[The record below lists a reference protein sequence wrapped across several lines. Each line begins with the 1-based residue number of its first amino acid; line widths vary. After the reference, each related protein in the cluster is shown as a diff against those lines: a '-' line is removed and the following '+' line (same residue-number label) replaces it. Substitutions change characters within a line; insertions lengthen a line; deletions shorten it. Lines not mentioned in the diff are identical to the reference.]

1 MSPTTECDLK
11 MPVKILFVDDEPD
24 LESLICQ
31 KFRQKIRTGEYQ
43 VFFAHNGVE
52 ALATLREQP
61 DIDIILTDI
70 NMPVMDGM
78 ALLAKLNEL
87 VTMVKTVV
95 ISAYGD
101 LGNIRKAMNGG
112 AFDFLIKPINFQDL
126 EITINKTLCHVQQ
139 LKENDRSRQEREDKL
154 RQSEAREREKAIQL
168 ELALQNLQRT
178 QSQLIHTEKMSSLG
192 QLIAGIAHE
201 INNPVNFIYGNL
213 TYVND
218 YTHQLLSLITLYQ
231 QHDAHNY
238 PEIEAFIEQIE
249 LEFIQEDLPKML
261 SSMKLGAERICQ
273 IVLTLRNFSRLDEA
287 EMKPVNIH
295 EGIDST
301 LVILHSQLK
310 AKPNSSSI
318 QVIKEYGDLPQIECY
333 ACQLNQ
339 VFMNLLSNAIYAL
352 NHYDKEE
359 RSPEQIENE
368 PRTITI
374 ATSMLNREWVRI
386 SFKDNGPGMTSD
398 VINRLFN
405 PFFTTKPVGDG
416 TGLGLSISYQI
427 VVEKQGGDLKCFSQ
441 PDQGAEFVIEIPIKQ
456 SAGVQMKAS

>member
-1 MSPTTECDLK
+1 MSPTTEIACT
-11 MPVKILFVDDEPD
+11 MPAKILFVDDEPD

-31 KFRQKIRTGEYQ
+31 KFRKKIRTGEYQ
-43 VFFAHNGVE
+43 VFFARNGVE
-52 ALATLREQP
+52 ALSKLREQP
-61 DIDIILTDI
+61 DIDMVLTDI

-87 VTMVKTVV
+87 VTLVKTVV

-101 LGNIRKAMNGG
+101 LANIRKAMNGG
-112 AFDFLIKPINFQDL
+112 AFDFLTKPIDFQDL

-139 LKENDRSRQEREDKL
+139 LKENERARQEREDKL

-178 QSQLIHTEKMSSLG
+178 QSQLIQTEKMSSLG

-213 TYVND
+213 TYVNN

-231 QHDAHNY
+231 QYDAHKY
-238 PEIEAFIEQIE
+238 PEIEALIKQIE
-249 LEFIQEDLPKML
+249 LEFIQEDMPKML
-261 SSMKLGAERICQ
+261 YSMKLGAERIRQ

-301 LVILHSQLK
+301 LVILQSQLK

-318 QVIKEYGDLPQIECY
+318 QVIQEYGDLPKIECY
-333 ACQLNQ
+333 AGQLNQ

-352 NHYDKEE
+352 NHYDRES
-359 RSPEQIENE
+359 SPEQIKNE

-374 ATSMLNREWVRI
+374 ASSMLNREWVRI

-398 VINRLFN
+398 VTNRLFN
-405 PFFTTKPVGDG
+405 PFFTTKPLGDG

-427 VVEKQGGDLKCFSQ
+427 VVEKHGGDLKCFSQ
-441 PDQGAEFVIEIPIKQ
+441 PYRGAEFVIEIPIKQ
-456 SAGVQMKAS
+456 SARVPMKAS

>member
-24 LESLICQ
+24 LESLISQ
-31 KFRQKIRTGEYQ
+31 KFRKKIRTGEYQ

-52 ALATLREQP
+52 ALSKLLEQP
-61 DIDIILTDI
+61 DIDIVLTDI

-87 VTMVKTVV
+87 VTLVKTVV

-112 AFDFLIKPINFQDL
+112 AFDFLIKPIDFQDL

-139 LKENDRSRQEREDKL
+139 LKENERARQEREDKL
-154 RQSEAREREKAIQL
+154 RESEAREREKAIQL

-192 QLIAGIAHE
+192 QLISGIAHE

-218 YTHQLLSLITLYQ
+218 YTQQLLSLIALYQ
-231 QHDAHNY
+231 QHDAHKY
-238 PEIEAFIEQIE
+238 PEIEAFIKQIE
-249 LEFIQEDLPKML
+249 LEFIEQDMPKML
-261 SSMKLGAERICQ
+261 SSMKLGAERIRQ

-301 LVILHSQLK
+301 LVLLQSQLK
-310 AKPNSSSI
+310 GKPNSSSI

-333 ACQLNQ
+333 AGQLNQ

-352 NHYDKEE
+352 NHDDKE
-359 RSPEQIENE
+359 RSPEQIKNE

-398 VINRLFN
+398 VRNRLFD
-405 PFFTTKPVGDG
+405 PFFTTKPLGDG

-427 VVEKQGGDLKCFSQ
+427 VVEKHGGDLKCFSQ
-441 PDQGAEFVIEIPIKQ
+441 PDRGAEFVIEIPIKH
-456 SAGVQMKAS
+456 SAQVQMKAS

>member
-24 LESLICQ
+24 LESLISQ
-31 KFRQKIRTGEYQ
+31 KFRKKIRTGEYQ

-52 ALATLREQP
+52 ALSTLREQP
-61 DIDIILTDI
+61 DIDIVLTDI

-87 VTMVKTVV
+87 VTLVKTVV

-101 LGNIRKAMNGG
+101 LANIRKAMNGG
-112 AFDFLIKPINFQDL
+112 AFDFLTKPIDFQDL

-139 LKENDRSRQEREDKL
+139 LKENERARQEREDKL

-178 QSQLIHTEKMSSLG
+178 QSQLIQTEKMSSLG

-231 QHDAHNY
+231 QHDAHKY
-238 PEIEAFIEQIE
+238 PEIEALIKQIE
-249 LEFIQEDLPKML
+249 LEFIQEDMPKML
-261 SSMKLGAERICQ
+261 SSMKLGAERIRQ

-295 EGIDST
+295 EGIDSS
-301 LVILHSQLK
+301 LVILQSQLK

-318 QVIKEYGDLPQIECY
+318 QVIQEYGDLPQIECY
-333 ACQLNQ
+333 AGQLNQ

-352 NHYDKEE
+352 NHYDREG
-359 RSPEQIENE
+359 SPEQIKNE

-398 VINRLFN
+398 VKERLFN
-405 PFFTTKPVGDG
+405 PFFTTKPLGDG

-427 VVEKQGGDLKCFSQ
+427 VVEKHGGDLKYFSQ
-441 PDQGAEFVIEIPIKQ
+441 PDRGAEFVIEIPIKQ
-456 SAGVQMKAS
+456 NPRVEMKAS

>member
-1 MSPTTECDLK
+1 MSPTTEMALQ
-11 MPVKILFVDDEPD
+11 MPAKILFVDDEPD
-24 LESLICQ
+24 LETLICQ

-52 ALATLREQP
+52 ALSTLREQP

-87 VTMVKTVV
+87 VTLVKTVV

-139 LKENDRSRQEREDKL
+139 LKDNERARQEREEKL

-178 QSQLIHTEKMSSLG
+178 QSQLIQTEKMSSLG

-213 TYVND
+213 TYVAD

-231 QHDAHNY
+231 QHDADKY
-238 PEIEAFIEQIE
+238 PEIEALIEQIE
-249 LEFIQEDLPKML
+249 LEFIKEDMPKML
-261 SSMKLGAERICQ
+261 SSMQLGAERIRQ
-273 IVLTLRNFSRLDEA
+273 IVVTLRNFSRLDEA
-287 EMKPVNIH
+287 EMKPVSIH
-295 EGIDST
+295 EGIDSS
-301 LVILHSQLK
+301 LVILQSQLK
-310 AKPNSSSI
+310 AKPNCSSI

-352 NHYDKEE
+352 NHYDKKL
-359 RSPEQIENE
+359 SPEQIKNE

-374 ATSMLNREWVRI
+374 STSLLNCESVRI

-405 PFFTTKPVGDG
+405 PFFTTKPLGDG

-427 VVEKQGGDLKCFSQ
+427 VVEKHGGDLKCFSQ
-441 PDQGAEFVIEIPIKQ
+441 PDRGSEFVIEIPIRQ
-456 SAGVQMKAS
+456 SERVEMKAS

>member
-1 MSPTTECDLK
+1 MSPTTALARN
-11 MPVKILFVDDEPD
+11 MPAQILFVDDEPD
-24 LESLICQ
+24 LESLISQ

-52 ALATLREQP
+52 ALSTLREHP

-139 LKENDRSRQEREDKL
+139 LKENERARQEREEKL

-178 QSQLIHTEKMSSLG
+178 QSQLIQTEKMSSLG
-192 QLIAGIAHE
+192 QLISGIAHE

-213 TYVND
+213 TYVTD
-218 YTHQLLSLITLYQ
+218 YTQGLLSLIKLYQ
-231 QHDAHNY
+231 EHDAQNY
-238 PEIEAFIEQIE
+238 PEIESLIEKIE
-249 LEFIQEDLPKML
+249 LDFITEDLPKML
-261 SSMKLGAERICQ
+261 SSMQLGAERIRQ

-295 EGIDST
+295 EGIDSS
-301 LVILHSQLK
+301 LVILQSQLK

-339 VFMNLLSNAIYAL
+339 VFMNLLSNGIYAL
-352 NHYDKEE
+352 NHYDKKL
-359 RSPEQIENE
+359 SPEPIKNE

-405 PFFTTKPVGDG
+405 PFFTTKPVGEG

-427 VVEKQGGDLKCFSQ
+427 VVEKHGGDLKCFSE
-441 PDQGAEFVIEIPIKQ
+441 PDLGAEFVIEIPIRQ
-456 SAGVQMKAS
+456 NNRIEMKAT

>member
-1 MSPTTECDLK
+1 MLPTTEIAPN
-11 MPVKILFVDDEPD
+11 MSAKILFVDDEPD
-24 LESLICQ
+24 LEFLICQ

-52 ALATLREQP
+52 ALSTLREQP

-139 LKENDRSRQEREDKL
+139 LKENERSRQEREDKL

-178 QSQLIHTEKMSSLG
+178 QSQLIQTEKMSSLG
-192 QLIAGIAHE
+192 ELVAGVAHE

-213 TYVND
+213 TYVNE
-218 YTHQLLSLITLYQ
+218 YSQKLLDLINLYE
-231 QHDAHNY
+231 QHDAHNH
-238 PEIEAFIEQIE
+238 PEIEFLSEKIE
-249 LEFIQEDLPKML
+249 LDFIKEDLPKML
-261 SSMKLGAERICQ
+261 DSMKLGTERIRN
-273 IVLTLRNFSRLDEA
+273 IVLTLRNFSRLEEA

-301 LVILHSQLK
+301 LVILQSQLK
-310 AKPNSSSI
+310 ARSNCPSI
-318 QVIKEYGDLPQIECY
+318 QVIQEYGDLPQIECY
-333 ACQLNQ
+333 AGQLNQ
-339 VFMNLLSNAIYAL
+339 VFMNFLSNAIYAL
-352 NHYDKEE
+352 NHCDKE
-359 RSPEQIENE
+359 RSQKQMKNQ

-374 ATSMLNREWVRI
+374 RTSMLNCDWVRI

-427 VVEKQGGDLKCFSQ
+427 VVEKHGGDLKCLSQ
-441 PDQGAEFVIEIPIKQ
+441 PDQGAEFVIEIPVRQ
-456 SAGVQMKAS
+456 NNRVEMKAS

>member
-1 MSPTTECDLK
+1 MSPTTEMALK
-11 MPVKILFVDDEPD
+11 MPAKILFVDDEPD
-24 LESLICQ
+24 LETLICQ

-52 ALATLREQP
+52 ALSTLREQP

-87 VTMVKTVV
+87 VTLVKTVV

-139 LKENDRSRQEREDKL
+139 LKDNERSRQEREEKL

-178 QSQLIHTEKMSSLG
+178 QSQLIQTEKMSSLG

-213 TYVND
+213 TYVAD

-231 QHDAHNY
+231 QHDADKY
-238 PEIEAFIEQIE
+238 PEIEALIEQIE
-249 LEFIQEDLPKML
+249 LEFIKEDMPKML
-261 SSMKLGAERICQ
+261 SSMQLGAERIRQ
-273 IVLTLRNFSRLDEA
+273 IVVTLRNFSRLDEA

-295 EGIDST
+295 EGIDSS
-301 LVILHSQLK
+301 LVILQSQLK

-352 NHYDKEE
+352 NHYDKKL
-359 RSPEQIENE
+359 SPEPIKNE

-374 ATSMLNREWVRI
+374 STSLLNCESVRI

-405 PFFTTKPVGDG
+405 PFFTTKPLGDG

-427 VVEKQGGDLKCFSQ
+427 VVEKHGGDLKCFSQ
-441 PDQGAEFVIEIPIKQ
+441 PDRGAEFVIEIPIRQ
-456 SAGVQMKAS
+456 SERVEMKAS

>member
-1 MSPTTECDLK
+1 MSPTTEMACT
-11 MPVKILFVDDEPD
+11 MPAKILFVDDEAD

-31 KFRQKIRTGEYQ
+31 KFRKKIRTGEYQ

-52 ALATLREQP
+52 ALSTLREQP
-61 DIDIILTDI
+61 DIDIVLTDI

-87 VTMVKTVV
+87 VTRVKTVV

-101 LGNIRKAMNGG
+101 LANIRKAMNGG
-112 AFDFLIKPINFQDL
+112 AFDFLTKPIDFQDL

-139 LKENDRSRQEREDKL
+139 LKENERARQEREDKL

-178 QSQLIHTEKMSSLG
+178 QSQLIQNEKMSSLG

-218 YTHQLLSLITLYQ
+218 YTHQLLSLIALYQ
-231 QHDAHNY
+231 QHDADKY
-238 PEIEAFIEQIE
+238 PEIEALIKQIE
-249 LEFIQEDLPKML
+249 LEFIQEDMPKML
-261 SSMKLGAERICQ
+261 YSMKLGAERIRQ

-301 LVILHSQLK
+301 LVILQSQLK
-310 AKPNSSSI
+310 AKPNSASI
-318 QVIKEYGDLPQIECY
+318 QVIQEYGDLPKIECY
-333 ACQLNQ
+333 AGQLNQ

-352 NHYDKEE
+352 NHYDKES
-359 RSPEQIENE
+359 SPEQIKNE

-374 ATSMLNREWVRI
+374 ATSRLNGEWVRI

-398 VINRLFN
+398 VRNRLFN
-405 PFFTTKPVGDG
+405 PFFTTKPLGDG

-427 VVEKQGGDLKCFSQ
+427 VVEKHGGDLKCFSQ
-441 PDQGAEFVIEIPIKQ
+441 ADKGAEFVIEIPIKQ
-456 SAGVQMKAS
+456 SARVQMKAS

>member
-1 MSPTTECDLK
+1 MLPTIEIDPNMSA
-11 MPVKILFVDDEPD
+11 KILFVDDEPD
-24 LESLICQ
+24 LEFLICQ
-31 KFRQKIRTGEYQ
+31 KFRKKIRTGEYQ

-52 ALATLREQP
+52 ALSTLREQP

-139 LKENDRSRQEREDKL
+139 LKENERSRQEREDKL

-178 QSQLIHTEKMSSLG
+178 QSQLIQTEKMSSLG
-192 QLIAGIAHE
+192 ELVAGVAHE

-213 TYVND
+213 TYVNE
-218 YTHQLLSLITLYQ
+218 YSQKLLDLINLYEE
-231 QHDAHNY
+231 HDAHNH
-238 PEIEAFIEQIE
+238 PEIEFLSEKIE
-249 LEFIQEDLPKML
+249 LDFIKEDLPKML
-261 SSMKLGAERICQ
+261 DSMKLGAERIRH
-273 IVLTLRNFSRLDEA
+273 IVLTLRNFSRLEEA

-301 LVILHSQLK
+301 LVILQSQLK
-310 AKPNSSSI
+310 ARPNCPSI
-318 QVIKEYGDLPQIECY
+318 QVIQEYGDLPQIECY
-333 ACQLNQ
+333 AGQLNQ
-339 VFMNLLSNAIYAL
+339 VFMNFLSNAIYAL
-352 NHYDKEE
+352 NHCDKE
-359 RSPEQIENE
+359 RSQKQMKNQ

-374 ATSMLNREWVRI
+374 RTSMLNCDWVRI

-427 VVEKQGGDLKCFSQ
+427 VVEKHGGDLKCLSQ
-441 PDQGAEFVIEIPIKQ
+441 PDQGAEFVIEIPVRQ
-456 SAGVQMKAS
+456 NNRVEMKAS

>member
-301 LVILHSQLK
+301 LVILQSQLK

>member
-24 LESLICQ
+24 LESLVSQ
-31 KFRQKIRTGEYQ
+31 KFRKKIRTGEYQ

-52 ALATLREQP
+52 ALSKLLEQP
-61 DIDIILTDI
+61 DIDIVLTDI

-87 VTMVKTVV
+87 VTLVKTVV

-112 AFDFLIKPINFQDL
+112 AFDFLTKPIDFQDL

-139 LKENDRSRQEREDKL
+139 LKENERARQEREDKL
-154 RQSEAREREKAIQL
+154 RESEAREREKAIQL

-178 QSQLIHTEKMSSLG
+178 QSQLIQTEKMSSLG
-192 QLIAGIAHE
+192 QLISGIAHE

-213 TYVND
+213 TYVTD
-218 YTHQLLSLITLYQ
+218 YTHQLLSLITLYE

-238 PEIEAFIEQIE
+238 PEIAALIEKIE
-249 LEFIQEDLPKML
+249 LEFIKEDMPKML
-261 SSMKLGAERICQ
+261 SSMKLGAERIRQ

-295 EGIDST
+295 EGIDSS
-301 LVILHSQLK
+301 LVILHSQLN
-310 AKPNSSSI
+310 AKPNFSAI
-318 QVIKEYGDLPQIECY
+318 QVIQEYGDLPQIECY

-339 VFMNLLSNAIYAL
+339 VFMNLLSNGIYAL
-352 NHYDKEE
+352 NHDDKK
-359 RSPEQIENE
+359 RSPEQIKNE

-374 ATSMLNREWVRI
+374 RTSMLNRDWVRI

-398 VINRLFN
+398 VETRLFN

-427 VVEKQGGDLKCFSQ
+427 VVEKHGGDLKCFSQ

-456 SAGVQMKAS
+456 SARVQMKAS

>member
-1 MSPTTECDLK
+1 MLPTTEMARN
-11 MPVKILFVDDEPD
+11 MPAKILFVDDEPD

-52 ALATLREQP
+52 ALSTLREQP

-112 AFDFLIKPINFQDL
+112 AFDFLIKPLNFQDL

-139 LKENDRSRQEREDKL
+139 LKENERARQEREDKL

-178 QSQLIHTEKMSSLG
+178 QSQLIQTEKMSSLG

-238 PEIEAFIEQIE
+238 PEIEALIEQIE

-261 SSMKLGAERICQ
+261 SSMQLGAERIRQ

-295 EGIDST
+295 EGIDSS

-310 AKPNSSSI
+310 AKPNYSCI
-318 QVIKEYGDLPQIECY
+318 QVIQEYGDLPQIECY

-339 VFMNLLSNAIYAL
+339 VFMNFLSNAIYAL
-352 NHYDKEE
+352 NHYDQKN
-359 RSPEQIENE
+359 SPEQIKNE

-398 VINRLFN
+398 VRNGLFN
-405 PFFTTKPVGDG
+405 PFFTTKPVGEG

-427 VVEKQGGDLKCFSQ
+427 VVEKHGGDLKCFSQ

-456 SAGVQMKAS
+456 SARVQMKAS

>member
-1 MSPTTECDLK
+1 MSPTTEIACT
-11 MPVKILFVDDEPD
+11 MPAKILFVDDEPD

-31 KFRQKIRTGEYQ
+31 KFRKKIRTGEYQ
-43 VFFAHNGVE
+43 DFFARNGVE
-52 ALATLREQP
+52 ALSKLREQP
-61 DIDIILTDI
+61 DIDMVLTDI

-87 VTMVKTVV
+87 VTLVKTVV

-101 LGNIRKAMNGG
+101 LANIRKAMNGG
-112 AFDFLIKPINFQDL
+112 AFDFLTKPIDFQDL

-139 LKENDRSRQEREDKL
+139 LKENERARQEREDKL

-178 QSQLIHTEKMSSLG
+178 QSQLIQTEKMSSLG

-213 TYVND
+213 TYVNN

-231 QHDAHNY
+231 QYDAHKY
-238 PEIEAFIEQIE
+238 PEIEALIKQIE
-249 LEFIQEDLPKML
+249 LEFIQEDMPKML
-261 SSMKLGAERICQ
+261 YSMKLGAERIRQ

-301 LVILHSQLK
+301 LVILQSQLK

-318 QVIKEYGDLPQIECY
+318 QVIQEYGDLPKIECY
-333 ACQLNQ
+333 AGQLNQ

-352 NHYDKEE
+352 NHYDRES
-359 RSPEQIENE
+359 SPEQIKNE

-374 ATSMLNREWVRI
+374 ASSMLNREWVRI

-398 VINRLFN
+398 VTNRLFN
-405 PFFTTKPVGDG
+405 PFFTTKPLGDG

-427 VVEKQGGDLKCFSQ
+427 VVEKHGGDLKCFSQ
-441 PDQGAEFVIEIPIKQ
+441 PDRGAEFVIEIPIKQ
-456 SAGVQMKAS
+456 SARVQMKAS

>member
-24 LESLICQ
+24 LESLISQ
-31 KFRQKIRTGEYQ
+31 KFRKKIRTGEYQ

-52 ALATLREQP
+52 ALSKLLEQP
-61 DIDIILTDI
+61 DIDIVLTDI

-87 VTMVKTVV
+87 VTLVKTVV

-112 AFDFLIKPINFQDL
+112 AFDFLIKPIDFQDL

-139 LKENDRSRQEREDKL
+139 LKENERARQEREDKL
-154 RQSEAREREKAIQL
+154 RESEAREREKAIQL

-192 QLIAGIAHE
+192 QLISGIAHE

-218 YTHQLLSLITLYQ
+218 YTQQLLSLIALYQ
-231 QHDAHNY
+231 QHDAHKY
-238 PEIEAFIEQIE
+238 PEIEAFIKQIE
-249 LEFIQEDLPKML
+249 LEFIQEDMPKML
-261 SSMKLGAERICQ
+261 SSMKLGAERIRQ

-301 LVILHSQLK
+301 LVLLQSQLK
-310 AKPNSSSI
+310 GKPNSSSI

-333 ACQLNQ
+333 AGQLNQ

-352 NHYDKEE
+352 NHYDRES
-359 RSPEQIENE
+359 SPEQIKNE

-398 VINRLFN
+398 VKNRLFN
-405 PFFTTKPVGDG
+405 PFFTTKPLGEG

-427 VVEKQGGDLKCFSQ
+427 VVEKHGGDLKCFSQ
-441 PDQGAEFVIEIPIKQ
+441 PDRGAEFVIEIPIKQ
-456 SAGVQMKAS
+456 SDRVQMKAS

>member
-1 MSPTTECDLK
+1 MLPTTEKTCN
-11 MPVKILFVDDEPD
+11 MSGKILFVDDEPD
-24 LESLICQ
+24 LESLISQ
-31 KFRQKIRTGEYQ
+31 KFRKKIRTGEYQ

-52 ALATLREQP
+52 ALSTLREQP

-112 AFDFLIKPINFQDL
+112 AFDFLIKPLNFQDL

-139 LKENDRSRQEREDKL
+139 LKENERARQEREDKL

-178 QSQLIHTEKMSSLG
+178 QSQLIQTEKMSSLG

-213 TYVND
+213 TYVHD
-218 YTHQLLSLITLYQ
+218 YTHQLLSLITLYRQ
-231 QHDAHNY
+231 NDAPNY

-249 LEFIQEDLPKML
+249 LDFIQDDLPKML
-261 SSMKLGAERICQ
+261 CSMKLGAERIRQ

-301 LVILHSQLK
+301 LVILQSQLK
-310 AKPNSSSI
+310 AKPNFPSI
-318 QVIKEYGDLPQIECY
+318 QVIQEYGDLPQIECY

-339 VFMNLLSNAIYAL
+339 VFMNFLSNAIYAL
-352 NHYDKEE
+352 NHYDKKN
-359 RSPEQIENE
+359 SPEQIKNE

-405 PFFTTKPVGDG
+405 PFFTTKPVGEG

-427 VVEKQGGDLKCFSQ
+427 VVEKHGGNLKCFSQ

-456 SAGVQMKAS
+456 SDRVEMKTS

>member
-1 MSPTTECDLK
+1 MSPTTALARN
-11 MPVKILFVDDEPD
+11 MPAKILFVDDEPD

-52 ALATLREQP
+52 ALSTLREQP

-139 LKENDRSRQEREDKL
+139 LKENERARQEREEKL

-178 QSQLIHTEKMSSLG
+178 QSQLIQTEKMSSLG
-192 QLIAGIAHE
+192 QLISGIAHE

-213 TYVND
+213 SYVND

-231 QHDAHNY
+231 VHDAHNY
-238 PEIEAFIEQIE
+238 PEIEALIEKIE
-249 LEFIQEDLPKML
+249 LEFIKEDMPKML
-261 SSMKLGAERICQ
+261 SSMKLGAERIRQ

-295 EGIDST
+295 EGIDSS
-301 LVILHSQLK
+301 LVILQSQLK

-339 VFMNLLSNAIYAL
+339 VFMNLLSNGIYAL
-352 NHYDKEE
+352 NHYDKKL
-359 RSPEQIENE
+359 SPEPIKNE

-405 PFFTTKPVGDG
+405 PFFTTKPVGEG

-427 VVEKQGGDLKCFSQ
+427 VVEKHGGDLKCFSQ
-441 PDQGAEFVIEIPIKQ
+441 PDRGAEFVIEIPISQ
-456 SAGVQMKAS
+456 NNRIEMKAT

>member
-1 MSPTTECDLK
+1 MSPTTALARN
-11 MPVKILFVDDEPD
+11 MPAKILFVDDEPD

-52 ALATLREQP
+52 ALSTLREQP

-87 VTMVKTVV
+87 VTLVKTVV

-112 AFDFLIKPINFQDL
+112 AFDFLIKPLNFQDL

-139 LKENDRSRQEREDKL
+139 LKENERARQEREEKL

-178 QSQLIHTEKMSSLG
+178 QSQLIQTEKMSSLG
-192 QLIAGIAHE
+192 QLISGIAHE

-213 TYVND
+213 TYVTD

-231 QHDAHNY
+231 QHDPHNY
-238 PEIEAFIEQIE
+238 PEIEALIEQIE
-249 LEFIQEDLPKML
+249 LEFIKEDMPKML
-261 SSMKLGAERICQ
+261 SSMKLGAERIRQ

-295 EGIDST
+295 EGIDSS

-318 QVIKEYGDLPQIECY
+318 EVIKEYGDLPQIECY

-352 NHYDKEE
+352 NHYEKE
-359 RSPEQIENE
+359 RSPEPIKNE

-374 ATSMLNREWVRI
+374 ATSILKREWVRI
-386 SFKDNGPGMTSD
+386 CFKDNGPGMTSD

-405 PFFTTKPVGDG
+405 PFFTTKPLGDG

-427 VVEKQGGDLKCFSQ
+427 VVEKHGGDLKCFSQ
-441 PDQGAEFVIEIPIKQ
+441 PDQGAEFVIEIPIRQ
-456 SAGVQMKAS
+456 PERLHIEAT

>member
-1 MSPTTECDLK
+1 MSPTTEMALK
-11 MPVKILFVDDEPD
+11 MPAKILFVDDEPD
-24 LESLICQ
+24 LECLISQ
-31 KFRQKIRTGEYQ
+31 KFRTKIRTGEYQ

-52 ALATLREQP
+52 ALSKLLEQP
-61 DIDIILTDI
+61 DIDIVLTDI

-87 VTMVKTVV
+87 VTLVQTVV

-112 AFDFLIKPINFQDL
+112 AFDFLTKPIDFQDL
-126 EITINKTLCHVQQ
+126 EITINKTLSHVQQ
-139 LKENDRSRQEREDKL
+139 LKENERSRQEREEKL

-178 QSQLIHTEKMSSLG
+178 QSQLIQTEKMSSLG

-213 TYVND
+213 TYVAD

-231 QHDAHNY
+231 QHDADKY
-238 PEIEAFIEQIE
+238 PEIEALIEQIE
-249 LEFIQEDLPKML
+249 LEFIKEDMPKML
-261 SSMKLGAERICQ
+261 SSMQLGAERIRQ
-273 IVLTLRNFSRLDEA
+273 IVVTLRNFSRLDEA

-295 EGIDST
+295 EGIDSS
-301 LVILHSQLK
+301 LVILQSQLK

-352 NHYDKEE
+352 NHYDKKLC
-359 RSPEQIENE
+359 PEQIKNE
-368 PRTITI
+368 LRTITI

-405 PFFTTKPVGDG
+405 PFFTTKPLGDG

-427 VVEKQGGDLKCFSQ
+427 VVEKHGGDLKCFSQ
-441 PDQGAEFVIEIPIKQ
+441 PERGSEFVIEIPIRQ
-456 SAGVQMKAS
+456 NNRIEMKAS

>member
-1 MSPTTECDLK
+1 MSPTTALARN
-11 MPVKILFVDDEPD
+11 MPAQILFVDDEPD
-24 LESLICQ
+24 LESLISQ

-52 ALATLREQP
+52 ALSTLREHP

-139 LKENDRSRQEREDKL
+139 LKENERARQEREEKL

-178 QSQLIHTEKMSSLG
+178 QSQLIQTEKMSSLG
-192 QLIAGIAHE
+192 QLISGIAHE

-213 TYVND
+213 TYVTD
-218 YTHQLLSLITLYQ
+218 YTHQLLTLITLYQ
-231 QHDAHNY
+231 QHDPHNY
-238 PEIEAFIEQIE
+238 PEIEALIEQIE
-249 LEFIQEDLPKML
+249 LEFIKDDMPKML
-261 SSMKLGAERICQ
+261 SSMKLGAERIRQ

-295 EGIDST
+295 EGIDSS

-310 AKPNSSSI
+310 AKPHSSSI
-318 QVIKEYGDLPQIECY
+318 EVIKEYGDLPQIECY

-352 NHYDKEE
+352 NHYEKE
-359 RSPEQIENE
+359 RSPEQIKTE

-374 ATSMLNREWVRI
+374 ATSLLNHQWVRI

-405 PFFTTKPVGDG
+405 PFFTTKPLGDG

-427 VVEKQGGDLKCFSQ
+427 VVEKHGGDLKCFSQ
-441 PDQGAEFVIEIPIKQ
+441 PDRGAEFVIEIPISQ
-456 SAGVQMKAS
+456 NNRIDMKAT

>member
-24 LESLICQ
+24 LESLISQ
-31 KFRQKIRTGEYQ
+31 KFRKKIRTGEYQ

-52 ALATLREQP
+52 ALSKLLEQP
-61 DIDIILTDI
+61 DIDIVLTDI

-87 VTMVKTVV
+87 VTLVKTVV

-101 LGNIRKAMNGG
+101 LGNIRKAMNRG
-112 AFDFLIKPINFQDL
+112 AFDFLIKPIDFQDL

-139 LKENDRSRQEREDKL
+139 LKENERARQEREDKL
-154 RQSEAREREKAIQL
+154 RESEAREREKAIQL

-192 QLIAGIAHE
+192 QLISGIAHE

-218 YTHQLLSLITLYQ
+218 YTQQLLSLIALYQ
-231 QHDAHNY
+231 QHDAHKY
-238 PEIEAFIEQIE
+238 PEIEAFIKQIE
-249 LEFIQEDLPKML
+249 LEFIQEDMPKML
-261 SSMKLGAERICQ
+261 SSMKLGAERIRQ

-301 LVILHSQLK
+301 LVLLQSQLK
-310 AKPNSSSI
+310 GKPNSSSI

-333 ACQLNQ
+333 AGQLNQ

-352 NHYDKEE
+352 NHYDRES
-359 RSPEQIENE
+359 SPEQIKNE

-398 VINRLFN
+398 VKNRLFN
-405 PFFTTKPVGDG
+405 PFFTTKPLGEG

-427 VVEKQGGDLKCFSQ
+427 VVEKHGGDLKCFSQ
-441 PDQGAEFVIEIPIKQ
+441 PDRGAEFVIEIPIKQ
-456 SAGVQMKAS
+456 SDRVQMKAS

>member
-1 MSPTTECDLK
+1 MLPTIEIDPNMSA
-11 MPVKILFVDDEPD
+11 KILFVDDEPD
-24 LESLICQ
+24 LEFLICQ

-52 ALATLREQP
+52 ALSTLREQP

-139 LKENDRSRQEREDKL
+139 LKENERSRQEREDKL

-178 QSQLIHTEKMSSLG
+178 QSQLIQTEKMSSLG
-192 QLIAGIAHE
+192 ELVAGVAHE

-213 TYVND
+213 TYVNE
-218 YTHQLLSLITLYQ
+218 YSQKLLDLINLYEE
-231 QHDAHNY
+231 HDAHNH
-238 PEIEAFIEQIE
+238 PEIEFLSEKIE
-249 LEFIQEDLPKML
+249 LDFIKEDLPKML
-261 SSMKLGAERICQ
+261 DSMKLGAERIRH
-273 IVLTLRNFSRLDEA
+273 IVLTLRNFSRLEEA

-301 LVILHSQLK
+301 LVILQSQLK
-310 AKPNSSSI
+310 ARPNCPSI
-318 QVIKEYGDLPQIECY
+318 QVIQEYGDLPQIECY
-333 ACQLNQ
+333 AGQLNQ
-339 VFMNLLSNAIYAL
+339 VFMNFLSNAIYAL
-352 NHYDKEE
+352 NHCDKE
-359 RSPEQIENE
+359 RSQKQMKNQ

-374 ATSMLNREWVRI
+374 RTSMLNCDWVRI

-427 VVEKQGGDLKCFSQ
+427 VVEKHGGDLKCLSQ
-441 PDQGAEFVIEIPIKQ
+441 PDQGAEFVIEIPVRQ
-456 SAGVQMKAS
+456 NNRVEMKAS

>member
-1 MSPTTECDLK
+1 MLPTTEMDRN
-11 MPVKILFVDDEPD
+11 MSAKILFVDDEPD

-52 ALATLREQP
+52 ALSTLREQP

-139 LKENDRSRQEREDKL
+139 LKENERSRQEREEKL

-178 QSQLIHTEKMSSLG
+178 QSQLIQTEKMSSLG

-213 TYVND
+213 TYVTD
-218 YTHQLLSLITLYQ
+218 YTQGLLSLIKLYQ
-231 QHDAHNY
+231 EHDAQHY
-238 PEIEAFIEQIE
+238 PEIQSLIEKIE
-249 LEFIQEDLPKML
+249 LDFITEDMPKML
-261 SSMKLGAERICQ
+261 SSMKLGAERIRQ

-295 EGIDST
+295 EGIDSS
-301 LVILHSQLK
+301 LVILQSQLK
-310 AKPNSSSI
+310 AKPNYSSI
-318 QVIKEYGDLPQIECY
+318 KVIKEYGDLPQIECY

-339 VFMNLLSNAIYAL
+339 VFMNFLSNAIYAL
-352 NHYDKEE
+352 NHYDKKG
-359 RSPEQIENE
+359 SPEQIKTE

-374 ATSMLNREWVRI
+374 ATSILKREWVRI

-427 VVEKQGGDLKCFSQ
+427 VVEKHGGDLKCFSQ
-441 PDQGAEFVIEIPIKQ
+441 PDQGAEFVIEIPIRQ
-456 SAGVQMKAS
+456 SERVEMKAS

>member
-1 MSPTTECDLK
+1 MSPTTEMALK
-11 MPVKILFVDDEPD
+11 MPAKILFVDDEPD
-24 LESLICQ
+24 LETLICQ

-52 ALATLREQP
+52 ALSTLREQP
-61 DIDIILTDI
+61 DIDIVLTDI

-87 VTMVKTVV
+87 VTLVKTVV

-139 LKENDRSRQEREDKL
+139 LKDNERSRQEREEKL

-178 QSQLIHTEKMSSLG
+178 QSQLIQTEKMSSLG

-213 TYVND
+213 TYVAD

-231 QHDAHNY
+231 QHDADKY
-238 PEIEAFIEQIE
+238 PEIEALIEQIE
-249 LEFIQEDLPKML
+249 LEFIKEDMPKML
-261 SSMKLGAERICQ
+261 SSMQLGAERIRQ
-273 IVLTLRNFSRLDEA
+273 IVVTLRNFSRLDEA

-295 EGIDST
+295 EGIDSS
-301 LVILHSQLK
+301 LVILQSQLK

-318 QVIKEYGDLPQIECY
+318 QVIKKYGDLPQIECY

-352 NHYDKEE
+352 NHYDKKL
-359 RSPEQIENE
+359 SPEQIKNE

-374 ATSMLNREWVRI
+374 ATSLLNRDWVRI
-386 SFKDNGPGMTSD
+386 SFKDNGPGMTND

-405 PFFTTKPVGDG
+405 PFFTTKPLGDG

-427 VVEKQGGDLKCFSQ
+427 VVEKHGGDLKCFSQ
-441 PDQGAEFVIEIPIKQ
+441 PDRGSEFVIEIPIRQ
-456 SAGVQMKAS
+456 NNRIEMKAS

>member
-24 LESLICQ
+24 LESLISQ
-31 KFRQKIRTGEYQ
+31 KFRKKIRTGEYQ

-52 ALATLREQP
+52 ALSKLLEQP
-61 DIDIILTDI
+61 DIDIVLTDI
-70 NMPVMDGM
+70 NMPVMDGI

-87 VTMVKTVV
+87 VTLVKTVV

-112 AFDFLIKPINFQDL
+112 AFDFLIKPIDFQDL
-126 EITINKTLCHVQQ
+126 EITINKTLSHVQQ
-139 LKENDRSRQEREDKL
+139 LKENERARQEREDKL
-154 RQSEAREREKAIQL
+154 RESEAREREKAIQL

-178 QSQLIHTEKMSSLG
+178 QSQLIQTEKMSSLG
-192 QLIAGIAHE
+192 QLISGIAHE

-218 YTHQLLSLITLYQ
+218 YTCQLLSLITLYQ
-231 QHDAHNY
+231 QHDAHKY
-238 PEIEAFIEQIE
+238 PEIEALIEQME
-249 LEFIQEDLPKML
+249 LEFIQEDMPKML
-261 SSMKLGAERICQ
+261 SSMKLGAERIRQ

-295 EGIDST
+295 DGIDST
-301 LVILHSQLK
+301 LVILQSQLK

-333 ACQLNQ
+333 AGQLNQ

-352 NHYDKEE
+352 NDYDKE
-359 RSPEQIENE
+359 RSPEQIKNE
-368 PRTITI
+368 HRTITI
-374 ATSMLNREWVRI
+374 ASSMLNREWVRI
-386 SFKDNGPGMTSD
+386 SFKDTGPGMTSD
-398 VINRLFN
+398 VRDRLFN
-405 PFFTTKPVGDG
+405 PFFTTKPLGDG

-427 VVEKQGGDLKCFSQ
+427 VVEKHGGDLKCFSQ
-441 PDQGAEFVIEIPIKQ
+441 PDRGAEFVIEIPIKH
-456 SAGVQMKAS
+456 SAGVQMKGS